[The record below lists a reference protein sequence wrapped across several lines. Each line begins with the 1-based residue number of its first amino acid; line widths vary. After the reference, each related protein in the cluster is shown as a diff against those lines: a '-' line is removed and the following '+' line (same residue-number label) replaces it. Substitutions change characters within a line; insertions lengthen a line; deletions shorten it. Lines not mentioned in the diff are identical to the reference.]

1 MSLPAPRQ
9 PPWPSGRSSYP
20 AGAAGSSPG
29 RPRRWGG
36 CRGER
41 PPPSVKAGKAR
52 WWGSSP
58 HLAPPLSI
66 PPLPAQQ
73 QQRPP
78 QSALLWASH
87 APASLLECPAPGVWV
102 RQRLRD
108 DPGPQGPW
116 RDGAPGSASFSI
128 FKNRPPLAIQRRT
141 LSPVSGCRS
150 HVQHVCQLSQESPT
164 SSQTRAGEA
173 SAWMWPDL
181 RGRPLPTQLG
191 FPGGWG
197 SVSGTQS
204 CSESAF
210 ARAGT
215 AGPWPALMPRGAAWG
230 VDAAAGGLRPARTA
244 PPQAVSCCLLGEGRH
259 LRADPGETQPN
270 FSPILAKRAGVAAI
284 LCFPLAEKWGAFP
297 GLGSRCPSQGQRAG

>member
-20 AGAAGSSPG
+20 AGASGSSPG

-52 WWGSSP
+52 WCGALPASRNPSP
-58 HLAPPLSI
+58 PRHRPRAAPP
-66 PPLPAQQ
+66 PAQQ

-78 QSALLWASH
+78 QSAPLWASL

-102 RQRLRD
+102 RQRLGD

-150 HVQHVCQLSQESPT
+150 HVEHVCQLSQEAPT
-164 SSQTRAGEA
+164 IPHEQ
-173 SAWMWPDL
+173 PD
-181 RGRPLPTQLG
+181 
-191 FPGGWG
+191 PGG
-197 SVSGTQS
+197 
-204 CSESAF
+204 
-210 ARAGT
+210 
-215 AGPWPALMPRGAAWG
+215 
-230 VDAAAGGLRPARTA
+230 
-244 PPQAVSCCLLGEGRH
+244 
-259 LRADPGETQPN
+259 
-270 FSPILAKRAGVAAI
+270 
-284 LCFPLAEKWGAFP
+284 
-297 GLGSRCPSQGQRAG
+297 